1 MAHLLRLIFAALLG
15 LVSAV
20 VHAEE
25 VCGFEV
31 SGSPSGVV
39 SRGNSR
45 ESACSGQS
53 GATWRTKDGGS
64 WQTVVVDEATVEGT
78 GICRLWVTHTYD
90 NSGATLKSTSTAS
103 IHQACW
109 EEKTAD
115 KWCEDA
121 AAVYNSWNWANTREG
136 VVDSKVEQ
144 PLDAPFEVCMPNA
157 DLPFSGMSGDGPPG
171 CIHFFTP
178 TMRGK
183 LDQEGYRYWGDSWM
197 AGTWN
202 DGAKA
207 CVPGLDNVPGDP
219 PVPPAKPQGPCK
231 GFEGSVNGV
240 DVCIDPSAGQ
250 TEGVD
255 WTQVTD
261 AEGNIKEQKTEIKC
275 EGEKCTVK
283 TTLGAP
289 GTSGGTTTTTTT
301 TRGAYCANNPSSSVC
316 KNEKDP
322 SGSQRGP
329 SASGGGGG
337 GSGGGGGGGNEGDGF
352 CKENPDSPICKNGT
366 FGGSCAAN
374 FTCDGDAIQCAIAKE
389 QHLRNCRL
397 FDDPSDESRLY
408 DAEKAKDPNRKVTSG
423 LPGNENVDMTGRI
436 DMSDAI
442 GGGGCISDL
451 SISVLGQSISLPISV
466 ICPYLAMLGN
476 VLVAVSLLL
485 AVRIVGRG

>member
-1 MAHLLRLIFAALLG
+1 MAHLLRLILALVLCCAA
-15 LVSAV
+15 VAR
-20 VHAEE
+20 ADE

-144 PLDAPFEVCMPNA
+144 PLDKPFEVCMPNA

-240 DVCIDPSAGQ
+240 EVCIDPSSGH

-289 GTSGGTTTTTTT
+289 GASGGTTTTTTT

-337 GSGGGGGGGNEGDGF
+337 GGSGGGGGGGEGNGF

-389 QHLRNCRL
+389 QHLRNCKL

-423 LPGNENVDMTGRI
+423 LPGNETVDMTGRI